1 MTDKDPKIRICFT
14 IHSLQ
19 PGGMERVVSEL
30 ATQFSKRENVELHI
44 VLYGKTRSVFYDI
57 PENVILHKPTWKFR
71 DDLRLISSFRTLIWL
86 RRTVS
91 KIKPHTVLSVGE
103 YWNSFV
109 LLSLQWSGIPVYI
122 SDRCQPDKHLGQPH
136 EWLRGRL
143 YPKAAGIIAQ
153 TKTAKDIY
161 HKKFAH
167 PNIRIIPNP
176 IREIKFDAAVTDKEN
191 IILTVGRLID
201 TKHHDRLIEIFD
213 RVNKDDWKLVIVG
226 GDAIK
231 QNGKK
236 KLNQLIK
243 EKGLTKRVILTGT
256 VSDVEKYYRKSKIFA
271 FTSSSEGFP
280 NVIGEAMSAG
290 LPVIA
295 YDCVAGPSDMI
306 DHQKNGILTEQF
318 DDDAFVKGLRLLMEQ
333 EKMRVNFGE
342 RAQRKVEQ
350 FSAHSISKKV
360 FDFITQ
366 VSV

>member
-1 MTDKDPKIRICFT
+1 MKYKVQKIRICFA

-19 PGGMERVVSEL
+19 TGGMERVVSEL
-30 ATQFSKRENVELHI
+30 AGQFSKKEKVELHI
-44 VLYGKTRSVFYDI
+44 LLYGRSRSVFYDI
-57 PENVILHKPTWKFR
+57 PENVTIHKPTWKFR
-71 DDLRLISSFRTLIWL
+71 DDLRLISSLRTLIWL

-91 KIKPHTVLSVGE
+91 KIKPDTVLSVGE

-109 LLSLQWSGIPVYI
+109 LLALARSGIPVYI

-153 TKTAKDIY
+153 TQIAKSIY
-161 HKKFAH
+161 YQKFDH
-167 PNIRIIPNP
+167 PNIQIIPNP
-176 IREIKFDAAVTDKEN
+176 IREIKFSDTVTDKEN

-201 TKHHDRLIEIFD
+201 TKHHDRLIKIFD
-213 RVNKDDWKLVIVG
+213 RVKRDDWKLIIVG

-236 KLNQLIK
+236 KLKQLIE
-243 EKGLTKRVILTGT
+243 EKGLTDRVILTGT
-256 VSDVEKYYRKSKIFA
+256 VADVEAYYRKSKIFA

-318 DDDAFVKGLRLLMEQ
+318 DDDAFVKGLRLLMEH
-333 EKMRVNFGE
+333 EKLRVEFGD
-342 RAQRKVEQ
+342 RAQKKVTQ
-350 FSAHSISKKV
+350 FSAHSISEKV
-360 FDFITQ
+360 FDFITKG
-366 VSV
+366 SV